1 MTSAKNTIA
10 NKDKN
15 SNTIF
20 SDIKSWF
27 KYLKSYFFN
36 LFVKNRANKKIP
48 TENHKGELSLI
59 NVYRIV
65 NKKDNIT
72 VFKKW
77 LNLFPIKIEIIV
89 SPSDNNRLKLKLRFV
104 KLRPCK
110 VAIIFHIQIIV
121 AKKIDD
127 PNKVI
132 IKDLNFICLLSD

>member
-1 MTSAKNTIA
+1 MTNAKNTIA

-15 SNTIF
+15 SKTIF

-27 KYLKSYFFN
+27 KCLKSYFFN
-36 LFVKNRANKKIP
+36 LFVKNKTNKKIP
-48 TENHKGELSLI
+48 AENHRGELSLI
-59 NVYRIV
+59 NVYKIV
-65 NKKDNIT
+65 NKRDNIKI
-72 VFKKW
+72 FKRW
-77 LNLFPIKIEIIV
+77 LNLLPIIIEIIV
-89 SPSDNNRLKLKLRFV
+89 SPSDNNKLKLKLRFV

-121 AKKIDD
+121 VKKIDD